1 MIIRR
6 ANWSVLIAVAIL
18 GPLFGLYVGA
28 NLSLGLCSS
37 DDAADRQRADAP
49 AATEPEKAHQRGRPP
64 QPLALPD
71 GDQVTLDEL
80 APGRPVALVV
90 MKGTWCPVCQKQLK
104 RLSNRMPDIQAA
116 DGAVF
121 GLSTSDAKA
130 NRQLQNRLEL
140 GFPIL
145 GDSDK
150 SLHRGL
156 EMWMAE
162 RGHAMPG
169 VIYLDEQ
176 GNIAKVH
183 RGRYPGQNQTDCILD
198 TLDRIAA
205 DSR

>member
-6 ANWSVLIAVAIL
+6 ANWSVLLAIAIL
-18 GPLFGLYVGA
+18 GPLLGMFVGA
-28 NLSLGLCSS
+28 NLSLDLCSS
-37 DDAADRQRADAP
+37 DQEPDRQQAEVP
-49 AATEPEKAHQRGRPP
+49 TAAETEEAQQRGRPS

-71 GDQVTLDEL
+71 GDRVTLDEL

-104 RLSNRMPDIQAA
+104 RLSHRMPDIQAA
-116 DGAVF
+116 DAAVF
-121 GLSTSDAKA
+121 GLSTSDAET
-130 NRQLQNRLEL
+130 NRRLQNRLEL

-145 GDSDK
+145 GDADK

-156 EMWMAE
+156 EMWVE
-162 RGHAMPG
+162 RRGHAMPG
-169 VIYLDEQ
+169 VIYLDEE

-198 TLDRIAA
+198 TLDRIA
-205 DSR
+205 DDTR

>member
-6 ANWSVLIAVAIL
+6 ANWSILIGVAIL
-18 GPLFGLYVGA
+18 GPLFGMYVGA
-28 NLSLGLCSS
+28 SLPLDLCSS
-37 DDAADRQRADAP
+37 DDELERQQAEAP
-49 AATEPEKAHQRGRPP
+49 AATTDDDQQHDRPA
-64 QPLALPD
+64 QPVALPD

-116 DGAVF
+116 DAAVF
-121 GLSTSDAKA
+121 GLSTSEAKT

-145 GDSDK
+145 GDADK

-156 EMWMAE
+156 EMWVDR

-169 VIYLDEQ
+169 VIYLDEE
-176 GNIAKVH
+176 GRIAKVH

-198 TLDRIAA
+198 TLDRIS
-205 DSR
+205 DDPR